1 MAGVIISPGQYYLG
15 GNTFAGGTA
24 EAFQRGAKSTQDMLA
39 QQQTMEMGQFAE
51 QRARTGEQR
60 TQQKF
65 PLDLEKLRADTEQA
79 RALSE
84 QARATATDVLGRNR
98 RADEKLAPE
107 IEQLRAQAA
116 HLRASAAV
124 ATSAE
129 ARATLGFQAEQAE
142 RYAEA
147 LWRQRNVPGAEG
159 APVVNRTGMFPSWML
174 TLPPSGLPPYQPS
187 AGASQEPGQA
197 GGMNM
202 PAGIV
207 FGGRRFQSGGAV
219 LPEGAARPDGS
230 FDPAPGLMPPGM
242 YADLPAPQA
251 QMSRGTAMSFTPEM
265 VQLARN
271 WNTMSESER
280 EAAYNK
286 VVDTIRFRPA
296 TAPSMEGARAYLPES
311 NSPSFVGR
319 FLPVAL
325 SNDAAISVANA
336 RSRFGQSMEELAA
349 PPGLRTTGMAQQLPG
364 GELAYEVAQQPD
376 MADVRAR
383 VAERRT
389 QQAGV
394 APTAVPPTVPP
405 APAPAAQ
412 PAQPAQAAAV
422 PAEPAKSPEQVRAEA
437 ELAARQTA
445 QAAFASATQ
454 ARTTIGMLNEQFTN
468 ADRYAKYYAGIGN
481 VAESSKYMQMA
492 TELRKQL
499 IDQHGAY
506 AAAATRVGDPNP
518 AVQFL
523 RSIYPGATV
532 TPKADGGIFF
542 GTKDAQGQQ
551 VAQNLTKEEL
561 ASWLNATYNP
571 AVREQT
577 AALRAQQFKFTE
589 EAFKNQLQI
598 ALETAKTSGVLR
610 KEAFLEQLKASLKSR
625 DLEIRADTANPG
637 AAFVVDKTGARVGV
651 LRPTKIKV
659 GNKEIDSFDLSWQ
672 AM

>member
-15 GNTFAGGTA
+15 GDTYAGGTA

-39 QQQTMEMGQFAE
+39 QQQNMEMGQFAE

-65 PLDLEKLRADTEQA
+65 PFDLEKLRADTEQA

-84 QARATATDVLGRNR
+84 QARATASEALGRNR

-107 IEQLRAQAA
+107 IDQIRAHAAQLRAQ
-116 HLRASAAV
+116 AAV

-159 APVVNRTGMFPSWML
+159 APVVNRTGIFPPGML
-174 TLPPSGLPPYQPS
+174 PIPPGGFPPYQPP
-187 AGASQEPGQA
+187 AGVPQVPGQP

-202 PAGIV
+202 PDGIV

-219 LPEGAARPDGS
+219 VPEGAMRPDGS

-251 QMSRGTAMSFTPEM
+251 EMSRDTAMSFTPEM

-271 WNTMSESER
+271 WNTMSEAER
-280 EAAYNK
+280 AAAYNK
-286 VVDTIRFRPA
+286 IVETIRFTPA
-296 TAPSMEGARAYLPES
+296 STPGMGGARAYLPES
-311 NSPSFVGR
+311 NSPSFAGR

-325 SNDAAISVANA
+325 SNDAAVSVANA

-349 PPGLRTTGMAQQLPG
+349 APGLRTTGMAQQLPG
-364 GELAYEVAQQPD
+364 GALAYEVTQQPD

-383 VAERRT
+383 VEERRR

-394 APTAVPPTVPP
+394 SPTAVPPP
-405 APAPAAQ
+405 APPAPAAQ
-412 PAQPAQAAAV
+412 PAQAAAA
-422 PAEPAKSPEQVRAEA
+422 PAEPTKSPEQVRAEA

-445 QAAFASATQ
+445 QAAFAAATQ

-499 IDQHGAY
+499 IDQHGTY

-577 AALRAQQFKFTE
+577 AALRAQQFKFAE

-598 ALETAKTSGVLR
+598 ALETAKTSGTLR
-610 KEAFLEQLKASLKSR
+610 KEAFLEQLKASLKPR

-651 LRPTKIKV
+651 LRPTKIKM
-659 GNKEIDSFDLSWQ
+659 GDKEIDSFDLSWQ